1 MQTLIHADIFF
12 FISSIATV
20 IIAIGLIIAL
30 IFVIMILKNLHQ
42 LSETVKTEAGHIAED
57 LDNLRTRAHG
67 FSWTIAFQLFRKFFI
82 KYIKR
87 NK

>member
-12 FISSIATV
+12 FISTIATV
-20 IIAIGLIIAL
+20 IIAISIVIAL
-30 IFVIMILKNLHQ
+30 IFVILILKNLRQ
-42 LSETVKTEAGHIAED
+42 ISETVKTEAGHIAED
-57 LDNLRTRAHG
+57 MDDLRVKAHS
-67 FSWTIAFQLFRKFFI
+67 FSWIMAFELFKKFFI